1 MINEKFFLK
10 VAHFEKVTLTAAPL
24 SYNIWNNSK
33 ENDKYNKFHR
43 NSAYEII
50 DIRGTEQSICTDTYL
65 VGYLLESI

>member
-1 MINEKFFLK
+1 MI
-10 VAHFEKVTLTAAPL
+10 LTAAPL

-43 NSAYEII
+43 NLAYEII
-50 DIRGTEQSICTDTYL
+50 DIRGAKQSTCTDTYL